1 MNTHNYPAAFNKLFN
16 GYTTGNELWR
26 RTDANWAEIQGTLN
40 IGGKDL
46 KGSYVHAYFYH
57 NHETYIHSFTNI
69 QFIKIPK
76 MVIKEI
82 FNKEVY
88 NYDLVEEIINEMFKI
103 GQSFGFYKNMSTI
116 KNIRIEDSL
125 SSKNFGMPV
134 LKNVSKLTFAD
145 FLKDGKS
152 ISSPIKRMVRQS
164 IRYKWINDNICPLIE
179 IMIPYSNTDFF
190 NTVIHLHPS
199 MRDIQIKKIEQL
211 KAYFSEE
218 LEKRLDVI
226 LNKKIK
232 IHQNDLINMS
242 LQDKLNY
249 VPVLEMMTV

>member
-1 MNTHNYPAAFNKLFN
+1 
-16 GYTTGNELWR
+16 
-26 RTDANWAEIQGTLN
+26 
-40 IGGKDL
+40 
-46 KGSYVHAYFYH
+46 
-57 NHETYIHSFTNI
+57 
-69 QFIKIPK
+69 
-76 MVIKEI
+76 
-82 FNKEVY
+82 
-88 NYDLVEEIINEMFKI
+88 
-103 GQSFGFYKNMSTI
+103 
-116 KNIRIEDSL
+116 
-125 SSKNFGMPV
+125 MPV

-152 ISSPIKRMVRQS
+152 ISSPIKRIVRQS
-164 IRYKWINDNICPLIE
+164 IKYKWINDNICPLIE

-190 NTVIHLHPS
+190 NTIIHLYPS

-242 LQDKLNY
+242 LQEKLNY